1 LTKPELADPA
11 VKCALATEETG
22 KIDLGQI
29 GKMLQNNPPEIS
41 SIEAVSQQMSKSREL
56 ELAETTPRMGKLDN
70 LKEGLYNMELGRQ
83 PEKALK
89 IDLDLYQME
98 DF

>member
-1 LTKPELADPA
+1 LTKPELIDPA
-11 VKCALATEETG
+11 VKCALAIEETG
-22 KIDLGQI
+22 KIDL

>member
-1 LTKPELADPA
+1 MTKPELIDPA
-11 VKCALATEETG
+11 VKCALAIEETG
-22 KIDLGQI
+22 KIDL

-56 ELAETTPRMGKLDN
+56 ELAETTPKMGKLDN